1 MTFDAPPVAGGTQA
15 CEGGLMSK
23 INKTAKVQ
31 TVAYADVYAIIEPQ
45 TIHHDHD
52 EPTFVSVNGAT
63 TWPCRA
69 RLFDTVGDAIAYKIA
84 IGKPDARVVRVRLT
98 YTAEA
103 VEMRKRT
110 KKPAEIKVM
119 RRRKVA

>member
-1 MTFDAPPVAGGTQA
+1 
-15 CEGGLMSK
+15 MSK
-23 INKTAKVQ
+23 VNKAATVQ

-69 RLFDTVGDAIAYKIA
+69 RLFDTVGQAIAYKIA
-84 IGKPDARVVRVRLT
+84 IGMPDARVVRVKLT

-103 VEMRKRT
+103 VEMRKTQKAPRKMT
-110 KKPAEIKVM
+110 MV
-119 RRRKVA
+119 RRRVA